1 VNLSSEPATG
11 LDVVTGAFGYTGS
24 FIAERLVA
32 DGRQVRTLTRRAPGD
47 HPLRDR
53 IEAVPLRFD
62 DPPRLVEALHGVD
75 VLYNTFW
82 RRFPDPKLGF
92 RDIVDQS
99 RILVGAAAEGRARR
113 LVHVS
118 VSNASADAPTSYF
131 VAKAE
136 VEEIVKASG
145 LSYAI
150 LRPTLLHGPGDIL
163 INNLAW
169 TLRRLPVFGMPG
181 DGSYRVQPVFV
192 GDVADLAIR
201 LGGQTGETTVDAA
214 GPEIF
219 RFVDLVRV
227 IRDRIGAR
235 SLVVGLPRAA
245 VLAATGLLGRMVGDV
260 VLTRDEIVELT
271 SELLVSKAEPT
282 CPTPFST
289 WLEREREIVGR
300 RYASELR
307 RNYAP
312 PGRRRG

>member
-1 VNLSSEPATG
+1 MSTG

-24 FIAERLVA
+24 FIAERLLA
-32 DGRQVRTLTRRAPGD
+32 DGRRVRTLTRRAPGD
-47 HPLRDR
+47 HRLRDR
-53 IEAVPLRFD
+53 IEAVPLGFD
-62 DPPRLVEALHGVD
+62 DPGRLVEALRGVD
-75 VLYNTFW
+75 VLYNTYW
-82 RRFPDPKLGF
+82 RRFPDPKVGF

-99 RILVGAAAEGRARR
+99 GMLVRAASDAGVGR

-118 VSNASADAPTSYF
+118 VSNAGVSAPTSYF

-136 VEEIVKASG
+136 VEEIVKASA

-181 DGSYRVQPVFV
+181 DGRYRVQPVFV

-201 LGGQTGETTVDAA
+201 LGGGVGDSTIDAA
-214 GPEIF
+214 GPEVF
-219 RFVDLVRV
+219 RFVDLVRL

-235 SLVVGLPRAA
+235 AVVVGLPRAA
-245 VLAATGLLGRMVGDV
+245 VLAATGLLGRLVGDV

-271 SELLVSKAEPT
+271 SELLVSARPPT
-282 CPTPFST
+282 CPTPFSA
-289 WLEREREIVGR
+289 WLGRERESVGR

-312 PGRRRG
+312 LGRR